1 MVASKRGRMFPVLC
15 GNPQQPVRSTGKMP
29 RKKKSIATWQGPS
42 TVWPTVEEVKVVSP
56 DHGTQGGGRSW
67 DILYTGWWQLNFFFT
82 PKIGEMLVVPL

>member
-42 TVWPTVEEVKVVSP
+42 TVYAVWPTVEEVKVVSP
-56 DHGTQGGGRSW
+56 DHGTQGGGEAGIYSTLGGGNS
-67 DILYTGWWQLNFFFT
+67 IFFS
-82 PKIGEMLVVPL
+82 PRKLGKC